1 MYMNVTVAMCVLHN
15 LSYLLAQTHRP
26 SDGIHFDSVCVC
38 VCVCV
43 FGYYCLFNVVY
54 YNDYS

>member
-15 LSYLLAQTHRP
+15 LSYLPAQTHRP

-43 FGYYCLFNVVY
+43 CVWILLFVQCCVL
-54 YNDYS
+54 